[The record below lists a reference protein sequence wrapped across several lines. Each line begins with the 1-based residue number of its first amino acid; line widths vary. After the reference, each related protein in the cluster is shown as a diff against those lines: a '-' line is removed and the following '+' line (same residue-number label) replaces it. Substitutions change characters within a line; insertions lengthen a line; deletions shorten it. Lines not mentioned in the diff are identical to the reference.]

1 MVLKSVIKT
10 DVFRKVKFYDP
21 TRHAVFSHDTHILC
35 GMIVEKC
42 HIKPD
47 HAMAWW
53 SQVQPS
59 IRQHITDQRNN
70 VIKSIERHFKGKP
83 YMHPLITCMSLT
95 IVIVIVVVVCIIQVG
110 YRYAR
115 ITMSM
120 IELKTA
126 MSPGYTSIMVITL
139 STC

>member
-21 TRHAVFSHDTHILC
+21 TRHAVFSHDTHPLC

-59 IRQHITDQRNN
+59 IRRHITDQRNN

-83 YMHPLITCMSLT
+83 YMHPLITCMLLT
-95 IVIVIVVVVCIIQVG
+95 IVVVLSYIIQVG
-110 YRYAR
+110 SRYAR
-115 ITMSM
+115 TTMFM
-120 IELKTA
+120 IELKIA